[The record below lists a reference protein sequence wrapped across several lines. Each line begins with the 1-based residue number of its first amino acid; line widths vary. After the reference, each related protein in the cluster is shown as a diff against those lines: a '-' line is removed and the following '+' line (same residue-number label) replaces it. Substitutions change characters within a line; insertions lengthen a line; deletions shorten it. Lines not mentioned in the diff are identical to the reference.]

1 MRGTI
6 KGINFVNM
14 EAMKYYAPPASKS
27 QKERHDLAYNRIFSG
42 EWLAAEKK
50 DGYFARVLK
59 DEDGNI
65 FMLSRSKNVNGEYPD
80 KHEWIP
86 HLNDFF
92 SALPSGTCLLC
103 ECYFPNNPGSK
114 NVTTILGCT
123 KEKAIQRQKENK
135 LFLYIFDILAF
146 NGEILINTPAKERF
160 EKIKNVQPFVTKYV
174 SIAEY
179 FYGKELWE
187 NLQRIL
193 STGGEGMVLIN
204 QNSPYKPG
212 SRSTKDSLKIKK
224 ELQQTID
231 CFFTGHAT
239 IPTKEYSGKEI
250 EKWRYW
256 VNAVTDERLEEGL
269 HYFEMTQGA
278 PIEPVTKP
286 YYYEWGGSLEIALVK
301 RDKVVPIGWLSGVTD
316 EIKANPMAY
325 KGRCIEVSAM
335 EIMEDS
341 HALRHARMIQ
351 FRDDLTIHDC
361 TWEKVFS
368 Y

>member
-1 MRGTI
+1 M
-6 KGINFVNM
+6 KGIINGMNFVDM

-27 QKERHDLAYNRIFSG
+27 KKERHALAYNRIFSG

-50 DGYFARVLK
+50 DGYFARVVK
-59 DEDGNI
+59 DDEGNV

-80 KHEWIP
+80 KHEWVP
-86 HLNDFF
+86 HLDDFF
-92 SALPSGTCLLC
+92 SALPKGTCLLC

-123 KEKAIQRQKENK
+123 KERAIQRQKDNK

-146 NGEILINTPAKERF
+146 DGEIFINTPAKDRF
-160 EKIKNVQPFVTKYV
+160 EKIKIIQPFVNKYV
-174 SIAEY
+174 DTAEY

-187 NLQRIL
+187 KLQQIL
-193 STGGEGMVLIN
+193 ANGGEGMVLIH

-231 CFFTGHAT
+231 CFFTGYAT
-239 IPTKEYSGKEI
+239 APTKEYSGKEI
-250 EKWRYW
+250 EKWPYW
-256 VNAVTDERLEEGL
+256 VNSVSDERLEEGP

-286 YYYEWGGSLEIALVK
+286 YYYDWGGSLEIAVVK
-301 RDKVVPIGWLSGVTD
+301 RDKVVPIGWLSGLAD
-316 EIKANPMAY
+316 EIKANPMKY
-325 KGRCIEVSAM
+325 KGVCIEVSAM

-341 HALRHARMIQ
+341 HALRHAKMIQ
-351 FRDDLTIHDC
+351 MRPDLNYKDC
-361 TWEKVFS
+361 TWEKVFGE
-368 Y
+368 